1 MIRRALGGAAAAALL
16 LAVAATGAAAVSEE
30 EAVEAYVAAHAGVR
44 KARADLEA
52 ARIEHEQVTRVAFAP
67 ALAIS
72 GNLGS
77 GESARSD
84 GGSSAGQSSTANGGL
99 TLTWSPAV
107 PLSIKAGL
115 QHGSG
120 LPAAP
125 GDGARAS
132 GDAATVASLEA
143 SLALWPPPSMQNRS
157 LEAESARLGLQQAE
171 HALVT
176 ATEEARLEGRQ
187 LYTRLQVAAARLSL
201 ARQRLSLS
209 QRALARAIEQR
220 QAGLLGEES
229 VLQARSAAQQ
239 AALTVQQAAAS
250 LSGLERQL
258 RLSASQVEPL
268 PQGDELAALARRASE
283 QALGLL
289 ASSGGELGLPRLTA
303 SPAEGDGVV
312 TALPALPESVRQ
324 AAVERAFE
332 VRHARQQ
339 LELAR
344 RRLEAVRQGRGTA
357 ALSASASARTPSAG
371 KDGAASTSW
380 SVSLSAGLDLFD
392 GGKRR
397 LDEAKAASALAEAER
412 AVEDAREQVRQE
424 VEVRWQEVATATLEL
439 LAARAQLDVAEVQ
452 LQSARSRH
460 QRGVAS
466 ADSVVEAELGRAD
479 AALSLLDAAR
489 SLEVA
494 WQRLLLRV
502 QPADAPLS

>member
-1 MIRRALGGAAAAALL
+1 MIRRALAGAAAAGLL
-16 LAVAATGAAAVSEE
+16 LAVAATGAAAVSED

-52 ARIEHEQVTRVAFAP
+52 ARIEYEQVTRVASSP
-67 ALAIS
+67 ALAVS
-72 GNLGS
+72 GLLGLEGTGRPSS
-77 GESARSD
+77 GSA
-84 GGSSAGQSSTANGGL
+84 AGAASTANGAL
-99 TLTWSPAV
+99 TLTWSPAA
-107 PLSIKAGL
+107 PLSVKANL
-115 QHGSG
+115 QHGTG
-120 LPAAP
+120 LAE
-125 GDGARAS
+125 ARAGGGTTS
-132 GDAATVASLEA
+132 DEAATVASLEA
-143 SLALWPPPSMQNRS
+143 SLALWPPPSMQSRS

-187 LYTRLQVAAARLSL
+187 LYTRLQVAAARLSVAEQRLAL
-201 ARQRLSLS
+201 ARQS
-209 QRALARAIEQR
+209 LARAVDQR
-220 QAGLLGEES
+220 QAGLLGEDG
-229 VLQARSAAQQ
+229 VLQARSAAQK

-268 PQGDELAALARRASE
+268 PQGEKLAALARLASE
-283 QALGLL
+283 QALSLL
-289 ASSGGELGLPRLTA
+289 ASGGGELGLPRLTA

-344 RRLEAVRQGRGTA
+344 RRLEAVRQGMGTA
-357 ALSASASARTPSAG
+357 ALSASASTRTSSAG
-371 KDGAASTSW
+371 KDGAAATSW

-424 VEVRWQEVATATLEL
+424 VEARWQEVATATLEL

-466 ADSVVEAELGRAD
+466 ADSVAEAELGRAD
-479 AALSLLDAAR
+479 AALSLLEAAR

>member
-1 MIRRALGGAAAAALL
+1 MIPRALAGAAAAGLL

-44 KARADLEA
+44 QARADLEA
-52 ARIEHEQVTRVAFAP
+52 ARIAYEQATGVASAP
-67 ALAIS
+67 VLAIS

-77 GESARSD
+77 GEPARPD
-84 GGSSAGQSSTANGGL
+84 GGNSAGRSSTANGGL
-99 TLTWSPAV
+99 TLTWSPAA
-107 PLSIKAGL
+107 PLSVKAGL
-115 QHGSG
+115 QHGTG
-120 LPAAP
+120 LPSASGDRAP
-125 GDGARAS
+125 AS

-143 SLALWPPPSMQNRS
+143 SLALWPPPSMQSRS

-171 HALVT
+171 HALAT

-209 QRALARAIEQR
+209 QGALARAIEQR
-220 QAGLLGEES
+220 QAGLLGEDG

-258 RLSASQVEPL
+258 RVSASQVEPL

-283 QALGLL
+283 QALALL
-289 ASSGGELGLPRLTA
+289 ASGGGELGLPSLTA
-303 SPAEGDGVV
+303 SPAEGYGVV
-312 TALPALPESVRQ
+312 TALPALPERVRQ
-324 AAVERAFE
+324 AAVEGAFE

-344 RRLEAVRQGRGTA
+344 RRLEAVRQGKGTA
-357 ALSASASARTPSAG
+357 SLSASAYARTPSAG

-424 VEVRWQEVATATLEL
+424 VEARWQEVATATLEL

-466 ADSVVEAELGRAD
+466 ADSVAEAELGRAD
-479 AALSLLDAAR
+479 AALSVLDAAR
-489 SLEVA
+489 SLEIA

-502 QPADAPLS
+502 QPAGAPLS